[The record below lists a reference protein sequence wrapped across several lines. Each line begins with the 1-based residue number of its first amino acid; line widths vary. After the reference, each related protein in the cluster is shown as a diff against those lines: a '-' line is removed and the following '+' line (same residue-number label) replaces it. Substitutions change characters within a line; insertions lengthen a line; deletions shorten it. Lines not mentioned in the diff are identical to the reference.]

1 MINIVPPQTA
11 HASDF
16 NSLSCT
22 AEASGTFTM
31 SGLDC
36 TMEIGTAIN
45 GGTTIGDVDIYF
57 DINYVQLAGNYN
69 EYFSLHTIWDTLKNI
84 ILINQ
89 YDRK

>member
-1 MINIVPPQTA
+1 
-11 HASDF
+11 
-16 NSLSCT
+16 
-22 AEASGTFTM
+22 
-31 SGLDC
+31 
-36 TMEIGTAIN
+36 MEIGTAIN